1 MSVGVTTDYK
11 LSVNKTFVQRKKR
24 FFCFSCLALQSIMA
38 GRGRGVAAA
47 LALMAGAVCGMALVI
62 SMVDGRVELTNGI
75 DGSLEVSSPTKHC
88 FVFLI
93 NTQEAGLQFKRSQ
106 ETFPHDCS
114 F

>member
-1 MSVGVTTDYK
+1 MGRQKRNFFMV
-11 LSVNKTFVQRKKR
+11 LIFREKKV
-24 FFCFSCLALQSIMA
+24 FLLFPGWLFSIMA
-38 GRGRGVAAA
+38 GRGRGIAAA
-47 LALMAGAVCGMALVI
+47 LALMAGAVCGIALVI

-75 DGSLEVSSPTKHC
+75 DGSLEVSSPTIHG

-93 NTQEAGLQFKRSQ
+93 NTHEAGLQFEHSQ